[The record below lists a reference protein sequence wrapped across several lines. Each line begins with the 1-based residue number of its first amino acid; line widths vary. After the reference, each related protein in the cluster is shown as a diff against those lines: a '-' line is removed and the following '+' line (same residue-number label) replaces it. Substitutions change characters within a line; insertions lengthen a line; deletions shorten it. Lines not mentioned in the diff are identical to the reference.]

1 MTRES
6 ADRVLRDADATL
18 GKLRRGRAVVLERKG
33 RERAVLLSARRFRR
47 ILEDLE
53 DQLDANDAERAIL
66 EAEARGEKPIP
77 LEQIKRELGME

>member
-66 EAEARGEKPIP
+66 
-77 LEQIKRELGME
+77 